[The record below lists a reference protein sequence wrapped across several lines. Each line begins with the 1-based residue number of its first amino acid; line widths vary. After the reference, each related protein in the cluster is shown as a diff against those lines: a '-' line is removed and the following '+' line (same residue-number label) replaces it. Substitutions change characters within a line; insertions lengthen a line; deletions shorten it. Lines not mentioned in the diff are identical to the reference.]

1 MGIVCRGVNVIYL
14 RMDGRIGNQLF
25 MYAFA
30 KSVSKK
36 RQNELIVIDDYEA
49 IKRNYKNSLIDYNLK
64 NVKYVH
70 DHKMLYKFGFIKQN
84 IIFFLYRVLRKK
96 MNFNSRF
103 KMEKKFQNFFNL
115 NGLILCENGYLD
127 YNVPKTKNIFI
138 NGYFQSSNY
147 FRDVRDEVLN
157 DFNLNFEQLKVFYPN
172 IEKICKRN
180 TVCISIK
187 VQHNVGNSMYDVC
200 NDGYWQEAIKF
211 ICDSV
216 DNPLF
221 FICSDDVEYVKN
233 NLIDCSKYDVIYQDP
248 TVPVNVSLAI
258 MAQCKHFVIGNTTFG
273 WWAQYLCSYDKKIV
287 VAPSKWMKID
297 MPIDI
302 YENGWHLVEV

>member
-1 MGIVCRGVNVIYL
+1 MIYL

-36 RQNELIVIDDYEA
+36 RNNEEIVIDDKEA
-49 IKRNYKNSLIDYNLK
+49 IKRNYRNSLMDYNLN

-70 DHKMLYKFGFIKQN
+70 DHKTLYTSDFIKQN
-84 IIFFLYRVLRKK
+84 LIFFIYRVIRKPLG
-96 MNFNSRF
+96 FNRRF
-103 KMEKKFQNFFNL
+103 SLEKRFQKFFNR

-127 YNVPKTKNIFI
+127 YKVPSTKNVFI
-138 NGYFQSSNY
+138 NGYFQSAKY
-147 FRDVRDEVLN
+147 FDDVKDEIIKEFSLP
-157 DFNLNFEQLKVFYPN
+157 DQNLEELFPDIK
-172 IEKICKRN
+172 KIKNRN
-180 TVCISIK
+180 SVCISIK

-200 NDGYWQEAIKF
+200 NDGYWQKAIDY
-211 ICDSV
+211 ICHTV

-221 FICSDDVEYVKN
+221 FICSDNVEYVKN
-233 NLIDCSKYDVIYQDP
+233 NLIDCEKYDVVYQDP
-248 TVPVNVSLAI
+248 KLPVNASLAI
-258 MAQCKHFVIGNTTFG
+258 MGRCKNFIIGNTTFG
-273 WWAQYLCSYDKKIV
+273 WWAQYLSNYNKKIV

-302 YENGWHLVEV
+302 YQNGWHLVEV